1 MERKDIYSILNEI
14 KGEYYFKK
22 FTGHAVLNMA
32 KKKGNPHERHYKYG
46 KQTEPI
52 DFQTFKGIM
61 DNGNFV
67 YPKRD
72 KSFLAFLYWF
82 GVRRSEALERVK
94 EDFRI
99 KDGLL
104 IVNCPPKKGG
114 EREPL
119 EVPVD
124 YPYVNHIVERVKLV
138 RRTLGNPTKRV
149 WNISGPTAWRIV
161 KRVMPKHYPHYFR
174 LNRAT
179 RFLEDPTTTIPEMKA
194 WFGWKS
200 TETINEYIGY
210 SRRYIRRQRERLA
223 RELEPNST

>member
-1 MERKDIYSILNEI
+1 M
-14 KGEYYFKK
+14 
-22 FTGHAVLNMA
+22 
-32 KKKGNPHERHYKYG
+32 KKKRGNPHGHHYKHG

-52 DFQTFKGIM
+52 DFQTFKTIL

-67 YPKRD
+67 RAREKRD

-94 EDFRI
+94 EDFKI

-104 IVNCPPKKGG
+104 IVDCPPKKGG
-114 EREPL
+114 SREPL
-119 EVPVD
+119 EVPAD
-124 YPYVNHIVERVKLV
+124 YPYVDLIVERVQIV
-138 RRTLGNPTKRV
+138 RRTLGNPTKRI

-179 RFLEDPTTTIPEMKA
+179 RFLEDPTTTLPEMMA
-194 WFGWKS
+194 WFGWRASK
-200 TETINEYIGY
+200 TVDPYIGY
-210 SRRYIRRQRERLA
+210 SRRHVRKQRQRLA
-223 RELEPNST
+223 RELEPNSI